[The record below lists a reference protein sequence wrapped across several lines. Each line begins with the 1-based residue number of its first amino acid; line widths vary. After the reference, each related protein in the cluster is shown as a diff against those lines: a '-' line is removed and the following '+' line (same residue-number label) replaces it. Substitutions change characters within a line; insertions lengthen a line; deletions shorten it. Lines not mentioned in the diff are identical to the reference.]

1 MPLQASTI
9 ADATERLR
17 ASGRFK
23 SVQVLERFA
32 SIADPSQLLLVVIVD
47 EGAVHIEMTGNP
59 DHPTRVVRNRAPR
72 LLVLPV
78 LGAEDGYGVTYGA
91 RFAWPNPAGARSRL
105 AFPVTWGG
113 EKRAAAEFEK
123 TIQHSPIDRVSAG
136 GSISR
141 RTNPFFEQD
150 DDRVRV
156 WARGERELVRALRV
170 GATAGWQHV
179 SFGGIEDRFAHGG
192 ADIVFDTRVDPALPR
207 NAVYARVGWE
217 HLDFSSAASSRPGAP
232 ANANRTDLDA
242 RGYVGLFGQNIVAVR
257 AQRHDSN
264 RPLPQYLQPLL
275 GGMANLRGFRA
286 GTAAGDTLV
295 ATSAGLIVPLS
306 PVLDIVKVGVSAFVD
321 SGTAYASSERFADQ
335 RMKQGYGGSVW
346 FTAAFLRLN
355 IAVAHGRGSSTR
367 VHVGGDISF

>member
-1 MPLQASTI
+1 MLSSIRTIADRTSRAKSASKSAEVWALLGMWIAWTAPTAPSLSHVASAFGQTITTAQETVTSVQVHGNLVTPDDEVRRLAGLRVGMPLQASTI

-23 SVQVLERFA
+23 SVQVLKRFA
-32 SIADPSQLLLVVIVD
+32 SIADPSQIVLVVIVD
-47 EGAVHIEMTGNP
+47 EGAVHIEMTGDP

-91 RFAWPNPAGARSRL
+91 RLAWPNPAGARSRP

-113 EKRAAAEFEK
+113 GKRAAAEVDQ
-123 TIQHSPIDRVSAG
+123 TIQHSPIDRVSA
-136 GSISR
+136 
-141 RTNPFFEQD
+141 
-150 DDRVRV
+150 
-156 WARGERELVRALRV
+156 
-170 GATAGWQHV
+170 
-179 SFGGIEDRFAHGG
+179 
-192 ADIVFDTRVDPALPR
+192 
-207 NAVYARVGWE
+207 
-217 HLDFSSAASSRPGAP
+217 GAP

-295 ATSAGLIVPLS
+295 ATSAELIVPLS

-321 SGTAYASSERFADQ
+321 SGTAYTSGERFADQ
-335 RMKQGYGGSVW
+335 R
-346 FTAAFLRLN
+346 
-355 IAVAHGRGSSTR
+355 
-367 VHVGGDISF
+367 